1 MGMAGSIFELTH
13 PNFQRIHFF
22 MNCKIAEIFVMI
34 SQVVSDIPKISVSQ
48 MSISSD
54 VLGIGYVMKWAFVC
68 HFKYFNISVSVHSQE
83 NECVG
88 L

>member
-1 MGMAGSIFELTH
+1 MGVAGSIFEPH
-13 PNFQRIHFF
+13 PPNFVRIHLF
-22 MNCKIAEIFVMI
+22 MSCKNAKIFVMI
-34 SQVVSDIPKISVSQ
+34 SQVVPDLAKISVSQ